1 MAFGMQIAK
10 YIVVVA
16 VALPPTVLG
25 QNMPNAVPI
34 TVKNVEGPYKV
45 GTPIVL
51 NLTISNT
58 LEKEVSIIGPPTVD
72 DVTYGCR
79 AHITALGSD
88 AEIEERERKNR
99 TRSSYPYALASKAS
113 IERKFEIT
121 RRYELSPGTYNV
133 RLSCFY
139 NDGVS
144 SHESISNSINFTI
157 TP

>member
-1 MAFGMQIAK
+1 MPFQTNLIK
-10 YIVVVA
+10 YMLFIVVTIPRMVIA
-16 VALPPTVLG
+16 QQSSVVPVTV
-25 QNMPNAVPI
+25 N
-34 TVKNVEGPYKV
+34 NVTEPYKA

-58 LEKEVSIIGPPTVD
+58 LAKDVSIIGPPAVD

-79 AHITALGSD
+79 AHLTALGSNV
-88 AEIEERERKNR
+88 EIDERPRKNR
-99 TRSSYPYALASKAS
+99 TRSSYPYVLASKAS
-113 IERKFEIT
+113 IQRVFEIT

-144 SHESISNSINFTI
+144 SHESISNPINVTI